1 MEQTPKPEKI
11 IILSDQ
17 WQIALLT
24 ITWLVLLGLLI
35 RAQWVIRKR
44 SAQIDTLRAEVTR
57 LEQQRSFTAPQ
68 FRLPSWRDLMGRWL

>member
-44 SAQIDTLRAEVTR
+44 SAQIDNLRAEVTR
-57 LEQQRSFTAPQ
+57 LEQQRSFTTPQ
-68 FRLPSWRDLMGRWL
+68 LRLPSWRDLVGRWL